1 MTTAAPCP
9 SFDDLADYWASDAP
23 PAEIERIEAHVFECA
38 GCARLLSEA
47 ERLHAAIGALAQS
60 GSVQAFVTDALLNR
74 LARDGVRVRSYA
86 LGPGETIRC
95 AIWSDDD
102 VLVTRLRADFTGV
115 TSVDA
120 ELRLETGEQWSQ
132 TTDVP
137 VSEGAT
143 ELVMAL
149 PASVVRNAPNALIR
163 LTLRGSAGSGKEHVL
178 AEYGFDHEG
187 TLERDASS
195 NDRE

>member
-1 MTTAAPCP
+1 MTTATTCL
-9 SFDDLADYWASDAP
+9 SFGELADYWASDAP
-23 PAEIERIEAHVFECA
+23 PAEIERIEAHVFECE

-47 ERLHAAIGALAQS
+47 EGLRASIEALAQS
-60 GSVQAFVTDALLNR
+60 GGIQAFVTDAMLNR

-86 LGPGETIRC
+86 VDPGETIRC
-95 AIWSDDD
+95 AIWSDDE

-132 TTDVP
+132 MTDVP
-137 VSEGAT
+137 VGEGAK

-149 PASVVRNAPNALIR
+149 PASVVRNAPSASMR
-163 LTLRGSAGSGKEHVL
+163 LTLRGSAGSGKEDLL
-178 AEYGFDHEG
+178 AEYVFDHEG
-187 TLERDASS
+187 TLDRAS
-195 NDRE
+195 RET